1 MIPMRKSPEI
11 QTKFGKC
18 DDDFI
23 SNCTSA
29 VIYELIILG
38 AFFFSRIPRNSNIF
52 KLNMTNN
59 ENLDFDKSD
68 NAKSIHHIYFVCN

>member
-1 MIPMRKSPEI
+1 MIPMRKSPKI

-29 VIYELIILG
+29 VIYELIPLG
-38 AFFFSRIPRNSNIF
+38 AFLF
-52 KLNMTNN
+52 KNT
-59 ENLDFDKSD
+59 K
-68 NAKSIHHIYFVCN
+68 KWQYFQTKYD

>member
-29 VIYELIILG
+29 VIYELIPLG
-38 AFFFSRIPRNSNIF
+38 AFVFQEYQEIAIFSN
-52 KLNMTNN
+52 
-59 ENLDFDKSD
+59 
-68 NAKSIHHIYFVCN
+68 

>member
-38 AFFFSRIPRNSNIF
+38 AFFFQEYQEIAIFSN
-52 KLNMTNN
+52 
-59 ENLDFDKSD
+59 
-68 NAKSIHHIYFVCN
+68 

>member
-23 SNCTSA
+23 SNCATA
-29 VIYELIILG
+29 VIYGGISFQEYQEIAI
-38 AFFFSRIPRNSNIF
+38 FSN
-52 KLNMTNN
+52 
-59 ENLDFDKSD
+59 
-68 NAKSIHHIYFVCN
+68 